1 MTTVV
6 EIDLLAGERIT
17 SVKTTKMV
25 ATYAIME
32 GLCMDADGNE
42 LASTNNEEIALA
54 DYTAGDAKMI
64 TYGNFRDDCMATCTD
79 SSDPYLGCT
88 SWEITL
94 VGGDLKCY
102 NHTSPVSTDM
112 VERTEQTKLLE
123 TDQTCSD
130 SIELGTT
137 WNTPQCAEMTGYEN
151 MALGQCTN
159 GGNKFHYTQT
169 GYQD

>member
-1 MTTVV
+1 V
-6 EIDLLAGERIT
+6 EIELLAGERIT

-25 ATYAIME
+25 AYYAIME
-32 GLCMDADGNE
+32 GLCMGLGGITALKDQY
-42 LASTNNEEIALA
+42 NEELPLVG
-54 DYTAGDAKMI
+54 YTAGDAKMI
-64 TYGNFRDDCMATCTD
+64 TYDNFRDDCMAACTV
-79 SSDPYLGCT
+79 SLVPCT

-94 VGGDLKCY
+94 DVDGDLKCY
-102 NHTSPVSTDM
+102 KHTNSVSTDM

-137 WNTPQCAEMTGYEN
+137 WNTPQCAEMTRYEN